1 MKSLATTWNWI
12 LSPIT
17 FLINLP
23 SILSKTIGLNDFGE
37 SYDVLLGLEIII
49 VDDLLKWLGQ

>member
-23 SILSKTIGLNDFGE
+23 SIFSKTIGLNDFGE
-37 SYDVLLGLEIII
+37 SYEVLLGLEIII